1 MIRRSLV
8 LLALVAGFDLSAH
21 AQVGVYGT
29 FTLQRMGGLSSS
41 PLAAGVAK
49 SSTIDPI
56 GGTFGVYYDWRD
68 VGPVR
73 LGFDGRGSEVT
84 TKRGAQLNSVGS
96 GARIYSALGG
106 VRGVFHTP
114 IRAVRPYLQ
123 ASAGLG
129 RTDYGLGN
137 QNGAGGVVQL
147 TNNFEYH
154 VYGGVD
160 LKLTNYLDFRAVEA
174 GYGGLNPFGT
184 NGHNYPLES
193 LSSGIVIH
201 FSK

>member
-8 LLALVAGFDLSAH
+8 LLATVAAFDLSAH
-21 AQVGVYGT
+21 AQVGLYGT

-41 PLAAGVAK
+41 PIAPTVAK
-49 SSTIDPI
+49 SNTIDPI

-73 LGFDGRGSEVT
+73 LGFDVRGSDVT
-84 TKRGAQLNSVGS
+84 TKRGAQLTSVGS

-106 VRGVFHTP
+106 VRAVFHTP
-114 IRAVRPYLQ
+114 IRSFHPYLQ
-123 ASAGLG
+123 ASGGLG

-137 QNGAGGVVQL
+137 QNGAAGVVQM

-154 VYGGVD
+154 VYGGLD
-160 LKLTNYLDFRAVEA
+160 IRLTPYLDFRAVEA
-174 GYGGLNPFGT
+174 GYGGLNPFG
-184 NGHNYPLES
+184 NNSHNYPLES
-193 LSSGIVIH
+193 LSSGVVIH